1 MLNRILLI
9 VCAVALAG
17 GAFLA
22 YKNRKAFIET
32 RKEKITIN
40 QRVKRV
46 LGDIDTQVAEIDK
59 EILTW
64 TDASNSKR
72 DKQAAKVNSESNVK
86 AKNEDLTK
94 IGKEIEEKQAEV
106 ARMEAELKQVLGD
119 DTIDTITAKVDA
131 LTQEITS
138 LKSTADNHQKEY
150 EVAANKVKAHE
161 ATLAAAQKA
170 ASQRNRGITQN
181 SIEGTVV
188 ATNEAYGFAV
198 INMGADKGISSDSRL
213 IVKRGDQRIGVL
225 SISSVGPTKTVA
237 DIVGDSLTSG
247 FKVAP
252 GDRVILEKVQ
262 R

>member
-17 GAFLA
+17 GAVLA
-22 YKNRKAFIET
+22 FKNRKGFIET
-32 RKEKITIN
+32 RKQKIAIN
-40 QRVKRV
+40 QDVKKL
-46 LGDIDTQVAEIDK
+46 LGDIDTQVAEVDK
-59 EILTW
+59 EILSW

-86 AKNEDLTK
+86 AKNEDLSK
-94 IGKEIEEKQAEV
+94 LGKEIEEKQAEV

-119 DTIDTITAKVDA
+119 DTIDTITGKVDA
-131 LTQEITS
+131 LTQEITM
-138 LKSTADNHQKEY
+138 LKTTAENAQKEY

-161 ATLAAAQKA
+161 ATLAAAQRA
-170 ASQRNRGITQN
+170 ASARNRGITQN
-181 SIEGTVV
+181 SVEGTVV
-188 ATNEAYGFAV
+188 ATNEAFGFAV
-198 INMGADKGISSDSRL
+198 INMGADKGVSNDSRL

-237 DIVGDSLTSG
+237 DIVSKSLTTG

-252 GDRVILEKVQ
+252 GDRVIFERVQ